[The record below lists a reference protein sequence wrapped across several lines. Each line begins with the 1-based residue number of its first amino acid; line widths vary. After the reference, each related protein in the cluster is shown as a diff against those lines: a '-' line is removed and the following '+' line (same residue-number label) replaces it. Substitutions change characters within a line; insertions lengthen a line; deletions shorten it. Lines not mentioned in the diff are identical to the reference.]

1 LLIASRIGQVEAS
14 GVTGEVTYY
23 TTECFPVYA
32 GCTDKITFAVNT
44 SGGDIN
50 WDETEALEQ
59 RTL

>member
-1 LLIASRIGQVEAS
+1 LLSSFGQVEAS
-14 GVTGEVTYY
+14 GTGEVTYY

-32 GCTDKITFAVNT
+32 GCVDKITFVVNT

-50 WDETEALEQ
+50 WIETEALEQ